1 MASNLDTLSTPTGGF
16 SPEDMLKYDELFP
29 EPGATYVPPE
39 FAQIQAD
46 LDIETR
52 RTNALGLT
60 DFESVRAAKDAF
72 ADTFR
77 RELDTGAESSE
88 EIALTMGMLSSLTMR
103 EQLLATHK
111 LERAGDADKLAPRTL
126 ESRRYADVAMLG
138 ELAVSPRL
146 TESQS
151 KLVLDAIDK
160 QVALVKDSDPEAY
173 AKKTSLQSGR
183 MYVQQQTASSY
194 QPKHAR

>member
-1 MASNLDTLSTPTGGF
+1 MSYFRNRVLRMSLQNLHRSKPISISKQDGQMPLDLRTL
-16 SPEDMLKYDELFP
+16 
-29 EPGATYVPPE
+29 
-39 FAQIQAD
+39 
-46 LDIETR
+46 
-52 RTNALGLT
+52 
-60 DFESVRAAKDAF
+60 SVRAAKDAF